1 MLQCVSQFCNELQI
15 INTDVSS
22 PDVRDSATLAKHK
35 LDLPDSYDKS
45 LDHSQQ
51 KLNRRAT
58 RKQFLPFSKFEFQGE
73 DELKEEIIIE
83 HHDVD
88 QRDPL
93 AHDTVSQPPLGCPPS
108 RITGRHFIERIPQ
121 TGKKAKPQRRCPVCA
136 IQKRRR
142 RDTIYWCPDCRVGLC
157 LQYCFK
163 EYHTNGSLSVSTR
176 RS

>member
-1 MLQCVSQFCNELQI
+1 MSGFLVSEIRKDSPPGNA
-15 INTDVSS
+15 DVSS

-93 AHDTVSQPPLGCPPS
+93 AHDTVSSIAVRYYS
-108 RITGRHFIERIPQ
+108 R
-121 TGKKAKPQRRCPVCA
+121 
-136 IQKRRR
+136 
-142 RDTIYWCPDCRVGLC
+142 
-157 LQYCFK
+157 
-163 EYHTNGSLSVSTR
+163 
-176 RS
+176 